1 MKKNKLYILVII
13 TFLLI
18 LIKSNFFRSF
28 YEIVFTKYDDRLS
41 KVYGFCSKEGIGYV
55 NFVKKKFNIK
65 EKIDLINSLEKNN
78 YNSGKWFIYNS
89 NFNESENSK
98 YLIVINNDQLD
109 KKVELEKYKIMH
121 NYKDC
126 YLLAKND

>member
-1 MKKNKLYILVII
+1 MKKNKLYILVLI

-28 YEIVFTKYDDRLS
+28 YETVFIKYDDRLS
-41 KVYGFCSKEGIGYV
+41 KVYGFCSKEGIGYA

-65 EKIDLINSLEKNN
+65 DKIDLINSLEKNN

-89 NFNESENSK
+89 NFNESENFK

-109 KKVELEKYKIMH
+109 KKVQLEKYKIIH